1 MGSSTKTLGGTSPY
15 RQMGE
20 LYSFIIMFNPISFVS
35 PFSLPFLRFFF
46 FFFLSGQASVRSAS
60 SVASSLKSKDSEGG
74 RWSVLLCSLPLLP
87 FMPLSYHFLLLW
99 WNPLY
104 PYLPLAIFL
113 RFPHLFFNSPC
124 AFSQGLPRNQRN
136 KRRRLRSKRPI
147 LVSLISP
154 LFLFSFPFFF
164 FELSLSPFF
173 FTGVDTGVRDP
184 ELVIPE
190 GAVESV

>member
-1 MGSSTKTLGGTSPY
+1 MGSSTKTLGGASPS

-35 PFSLPFLRFFF
+35 PFSLPFLSFSSFFF
-46 FFFLSGQASVRSAS
+46 FFFSFSLSGQASVRSAS
-60 SVASSLKSKDSEGG
+60 GVASSLKSKDSEGG

-113 RFPHLFFNSPC
+113 RFPHPFFNSPC

-136 KRRRLRSKRPI
+136 KRRKLPSKRPI
-147 LVSLISP
+147 LVSPISP
-154 LFLFSFPFFF
+154 LFLFSFPFF
-164 FELSLSPFF
+164 LN
-173 FTGVDTGVRDP
+173 
-184 ELVIPE
+184 
-190 GAVESV
+190 